1 MEEDRDGLW
10 RQAVE
15 WLTAFGVLP
24 ADHRCCSPDSK
35 LIDLLYTLRDGVL
48 LCHLLHKIDPASL
61 DFRDVSLKPQM
72 AQFLCAKNIRTFL
85 LSCSKHYN
93 IREADL
99 FDPSMLFDYTD
110 FGKVLRTLSVL
121 SHTPKALSRGV
132 PGFPADADQTSEF
145 EEPIYRHLDE
155 QANVDDRI
163 LSDRLRSHLIRRR
176 SNGRMEENIYE
187 DLCYVSLKDKPVTA
201 KAPLEKRDYCLN
213 ELLETEANY
222 VSVLEMLR
230 EKFMEPLRPLLGP
243 DHTVAIFQGIQDLEE
258 IHKRFHRDLVEAC
271 RPDSGTRI
279 STVFLQN
286 KSRFLLYGDYCSNL
300 QPAQELIDDLCE
312 KDETLNQKVAKCQM
326 EANGGKFKLRD
337 LLSVP
342 MQRILKYEILLREL
356 LKHTM
361 QSLHSDDHSGLE
373 RALSAMR
380 DVAEYI
386 NEVKRDNET
395 LQIMNDIQNSITDW
409 PLEDGAFRSVRD
421 CGRLLKDGEIKIK
434 CHPDNKM
441 KLRYVFIF
449 DEIFLMCKSTRIVE
463 KMFWGEQY
471 CYKDSL
477 RIRDFYLDDK
487 SQRTEARWSHS
498 WHLVHKERKTVYQLF
513 AKTEEM
519 KRIWIKAIEEALEH
533 VDPSE
538 NKYTDHTFSLT
549 TFSGP
554 EECDTCLKLLKGI
567 FLQGYRCSQCQRK
580 AHKHCIQASGMCG
593 ARQPPSLPPRPPQ
606 AEDSEADVCAVQL
619 PSRSAPTHHQLRRH
633 ATLPRSPPALRLSEC
648 RDERSAGFQGSP
660 MNGRYTTPRT
670 RPASSLSASRSL
682 SSSGTGE
689 SAVSSPVISLTH
701 QPDYVN
707 LSEEEQPW
715 WAGEMDRVEA
725 ERALENRAPGTFL
738 VRVSAAQDNKTV
750 LSLRAAEKVSHM
762 KIRQSDDTPTR
773 YSLSPARLFPS
784 ITQLVQYYQ
793 HNSLSEN
800 FSGLLMSLGRPL
812 RQDDRAVVKFK
823 YTPNGRAPNMLPLN
837 VGDEVVILSRDSESQ
852 GWWKGRIGD
861 RMGYFPKS
869 YVQEL
874 G

>member
-155 QANVDDRI
+155 QANEDAYGSFSADYQA
-163 LSDRLRSHLIRRR
+163 LMPH
-176 SNGRMEENIYE
+176 EEDIYE
-187 DLCYVSLKDKPVTA
+187 ELTGFQSKPQPVTA

-449 DEIFLMCKSTRIVE
+449 DEIFLMCKSTR
-463 KMFWGEQY
+463 GEQY

-619 PSRSAPTHHQLRRH
+619 PSRSAPTHH
-633 ATLPRSPPALRLSEC
+633 
-648 RDERSAGFQGSP
+648 QGSP

>member
-441 KLRYVFIF
+441 KLR
-449 DEIFLMCKSTRIVE
+449 
-463 KMFWGEQY
+463 
-471 CYKDSL
+471 
-477 RIRDFYLDDK
+477 
-487 SQRTEARWSHS
+487 
-498 WHLVHKERKTVYQLF
+498 
-513 AKTEEM
+513 
-519 KRIWIKAIEEALEH
+519 EH

-619 PSRSAPTHHQLRRH
+619 PSRSAPTHH
-633 ATLPRSPPALRLSEC
+633 
-648 RDERSAGFQGSP
+648 QGSP

>member
-155 QANVDDRI
+155 QANEDAYGSFSADYQA
-163 LSDRLRSHLIRRR
+163 LMPH
-176 SNGRMEENIYE
+176 EEDIYE
-187 DLCYVSLKDKPVTA
+187 ELTGFQSKPQPVTA

-449 DEIFLMCKSTRIVE
+449 DEIFLMCKSTR
-463 KMFWGEQY
+463 GEQY

-619 PSRSAPTHHQLRRH
+619 PSRSAPTHHQ
-633 ATLPRSPPALRLSEC
+633 
-648 RDERSAGFQGSP
+648 
-660 MNGRYTTPRT
+660 